1 MADEQVF
8 FRKTGEETSAYVLVW
23 MFEERGRMTA
33 EASIEAPATD
43 DGQYETLDFKGDAQT
58 VLRDAVEYAALNG
71 CDLRITMD
79 CVEWPTELGSLVV

>member
-23 MFEERGRMTA
+23 VFDESGRMTA
-33 EASIEAPATD
+33 EASIEAPAAD
-43 DGQYETLDFKGDAQT
+43 DGQYETLDFKGDVQP

-71 CDLRITMD
+71 FDLRIYND
-79 CVEWPTELGSLVV
+79 GVVWPTELGSLVG